1 MSDALPPIDFE
12 RPVGNRYRLISKL
25 GAGGFGQTFLAED
38 THLPGHPRCVV
49 KLLKPQTSDPTA
61 MQMARRC
68 FDTEAQTL
76 YRLGSHDQ
84 IPRLLAHFEDQDE
97 FYLVQEFIAGASL
110 SKELV
115 RGKAWS
121 QTQTITLLREIL
133 QILTF
138 VHQQQVIHRDV
149 KPSNMIRRESD
160 GQIVLIDFGA
170 VKQVSAATADPDSG
184 MTNLTISIGTQGY
197 MPNEQIA
204 GKPRFSSDVYAVGVI
219 GIQALTGTHPKYL
232 DDDIRGEI
240 EWHHLAS
247 HANRELLEVIDHMVR
262 YDFRDRFVAA
272 ADALAALDSMP
283 LSVFHSPMSPL
294 HQSHQSE
301 PNPTLAASDH
311 TAGLSAASAHS
322 QEYDEANETTEISN
336 GQPFLSD
343 PSEMTFRE
351 ALPARRSSPFPV
363 AQRPPAPLPTPP
375 APAAPPAPPAPKSA
389 DAPVPG
395 KAMFVEATT
404 PSQFLT
410 TSPPSFADD
419 TDEQTAFK
427 PATGRQIAPAVPPT
441 APPAVPPTAPPAAPV
456 IPPAPAVNSGAPP
469 APPPRVSTAP
479 SAAAPTPAAPTP
491 TAPTARTAPRP
502 NLWAQRSIARPSWSL
517 QRSHLAIALSTGIGG
532 LFLVFALLIV
542 SLGGERRRTAQ
553 QAIEDLPTLATA
565 VVTRSLSTPSSTPT
579 PQASELVKQ
588 AEQLRT
594 TKRYADALRLY
605 DQAIALQAGYPEAYW
620 GKCDSLNGL
629 SRPSEA
635 IVACDSALA
644 IRPQYAEAIY
654 GKGVAYGQQNLWY
667 EALELYERATRY
679 RPDFAQ
685 AWIKQGVALQKLG
698 RPADAIAAI
707 DRGLSMQRNSA
718 EAWATRAEALWAL
731 RRYPEAR
738 SSVDQALKID
748 ATNPTA
754 LRLRQAAREKL

>member
-38 THLPGHPRCVV
+38 THLPGNPRCVV

-97 FYLVQEFIAGASL
+97 FYLVQEFIAGPSL

-160 GQIVLIDFGA
+160 RQIVLIDFGA
-170 VKQVSAATADPDSG
+170 VKQVSAATVDPDSG

-262 YDFRDRFVAA
+262 YDFRDRFVTA

-283 LSVFHSPMSPL
+283 LSIFHSPMSPL
-294 HQSHQSE
+294 HLSHQSE
-301 PNPTLAASDH
+301 PSAAPVASDH
-311 TAGLSAASAHS
+311 TAGLPSASAHS

-336 GQPFLSD
+336 GRPFLSD

-351 ALPARRSSPFPV
+351 VLPARRPSHFPV
-363 AQRPPAPLPTPP
+363 AHRPPVALPTPPVALPTPP
-375 APAAPPAPPAPKSA
+375 AALPIPNPAALPQPNSA
-389 DAPVPG
+389 DAPTPG

-427 PATGRQIAPAVPPT
+427 PVPGRQSAPA
-441 APPAVPPTAPPAAPV
+441 PV
-456 IPPAPAVNSGAPP
+456 PAPAPP
-469 APPPRVSTAP
+469 VTLPSQLSTAP
-479 SAAAPTPAAPTP
+479 SPAAPAVSTASTAPAAPLP
-491 TAPTARTAPRP
+491 TAPSAVPAPDSS
-502 NLWAQRSIARPSWSL
+502 LWAKQPIALPSWSL
-517 QRSHLAIALSTGIGG
+517 QRSHLAIALSTGLGG
-532 LFLVFALLIV
+532 LLLAFALLIV

-553 QAIEDLPTLATA
+553 QAIEDLPTVATA
-565 VVTRSLSTPSSTPT
+565 VVTHSQSAPSSTPV
-579 PQASELVKQ
+579 PQASTLVRQ

-594 TKRYADALRLY
+594 TKRYAEALRLY

-629 SRPSEA
+629 ARPAEA

-707 DRGLSMQRNSA
+707 DRGLSTQRNSA

-738 SSVDQALKID
+738 SSVDQALRID
-748 ATNPTA
+748 SANPTA